1 MNSFNHYVPKNF
13 MRSFN
18 NIKEFLLQNPKT
30 RIGLVAFLMIG
41 SIYVVSKFSETQKI
55 VYKDHR
61 KPVFTE
67 GRIFGSQATSYLKS
81 KEVQLGKTARKIMA
95 KNKALEEKL
104 KLLEEKVEAKS

>member
-1 MNSFNHYVPKNF
+1 MKSFNDYVPKNF

-18 NIKEFLLQNPKT
+18 DVKDFLLQNPKT
-30 RIGLVAFLMIG
+30 KIGLIAFLVIG
-41 SIYVVSKFSETQKI
+41 SIYVVSKFTETQKV
-55 VYKDHR
+55 VYKDYR

-104 KLLEEKVEAKS
+104 KSLEKRIEAKS